1 MNLHESPKE
10 FQDLIEAAAQ
20 YLNMRP
26 VFIEKDYWVTYVLM
40 NLSNS
45 EQRDKVVFK
54 GGTSLSKAYASI
66 DRFSEDIDLA
76 ILSPDDY
83 SAAKMKALL
92 KQVEKDC
99 TTGLTLIPGHSSE
112 VKFGRNRTTAYK
124 YPRILNYTN
133 FGIVKEYILVE
144 INCFT
149 NPVPFKERKIQTYI
163 AQFLNE
169 QKDMQSISEFGL
181 ESFSV
186 NVLSTERTYFEKV
199 LSVSR
204 LSYNGGDALKEK
216 IRHFYDIHKLQNLPE
231 LKNKMLTPEYF
242 ELLNAAREDD
252 ENNLT
257 MAGDWINNP
266 ISVSPLFSD
275 LENTWAG
282 IVPVYQKD
290 LPELVWSATIP
301 SPEEV
306 LETLKA
312 LKQFIIKFDEKFP
325 PKFIVNNKK
334 E

>member
-1 MNLHESPKE
+1 MNLHKSPKE

-83 SAAKMKALL
+83 SAAKMKVLL

-112 VKFGRNRTTAYK
+112 VKFGRNRTTAYQ

-133 FGIVKEYILVE
+133 FGIVKDYILVE

-149 NPVPFKERKIQTYI
+149 NPVPFKE
-163 AQFLNE
+163 
-169 QKDMQSISEFGL
+169 
-181 ESFSV
+181 
-186 NVLSTERTYFEKV
+186 
-199 LSVSR
+199 
-204 LSYNGGDALKEK
+204 
-216 IRHFYDIHKLQNLPE
+216 
-231 LKNKMLTPEYF
+231 
-242 ELLNAAREDD
+242 
-252 ENNLT
+252 
-257 MAGDWINNP
+257 
-266 ISVSPLFSD
+266 SPPL
-275 LENTWAG
+275 
-282 IVPVYQKD
+282 
-290 LPELVWSATIP
+290 
-301 SPEEV
+301 
-306 LETLKA
+306 
-312 LKQFIIKFDEKFP
+312 
-325 PKFIVNNKK
+325 
-334 E
+334 